1 MCLMT
6 EPIRPS
12 TKDAIMEAAFELLSR
27 NLGASLTE
35 IAERAGVGR
44 ATLHRY
50 FASRE
55 DLMRT
60 LAMTALKEMDA
71 AAEDACADAT
81 SYAEAARRTL
91 EALIPL
97 GDRFGFLELE
107 PLEDDPDLKVAYD
120 RQRRET
126 EEMVEAA
133 KREGL
138 FDKAIPTSW
147 IVQAYDH
154 LLFAGW
160 ESVKAGE
167 TTSDQAADLAWLTL
181 TNGLRKRKK

>member
-1 MCLMT
+1 MT
-6 EPIRPS
+6 NAIRPS
-12 TKDAIMEAAFELLSR
+12 TRDAIIDAAFAVFSKDPSAALSEV
-27 NLGASLTE
+27 A
-35 IAERAGVGR
+35 ARAGVGR
-44 ATLHRY
+44 ATLHRH
-50 FASRE
+50 FASRD
-55 DLMRT
+55 DLVRQ
-60 LAMTALKEMDA
+60 LARIANDEMERAVDA
-71 AAEDACADAT
+71 ACANVT
-81 SYAEAARRTL
+81 SYSEAARKSL
-91 EALIPL
+91 HALIPL

-107 PLEDDPDLKVAYD
+107 PLDDDPELKAAYD

-126 EEMVEAA
+126 EALVDAA

-167 TTSDQAADLAWLTL
+167 TTPDQAADLAWRTL
-181 TNGLRKRKK
+181 TNGLGKPRK

>member
-1 MCLMT
+1 MRET
-6 EPIRPS
+6 IRL
-12 TKDAIMEAAFELLSR
+12 TTRDAIINAAFAVFSKNPSAALSEVAT
-27 NLGASLTE
+27 L
-35 IAERAGVGR
+35 AGVGR
-44 ATLHRY
+44 ATLHRH

-55 DLMRT
+55 DLVRQ
-60 LAMTALKEMDA
+60 LARIANDEMERA
-71 AAEDACADAT
+71 VEAACANVA
-81 SYAEAARRTL
+81 SYSEAVRKSL
-91 EALIPL
+91 QALIPL